1 MATEQVLQAVKG
13 QLGGKWKY
21 DRGENFE
28 DALREMGKLFFL
40 NTAMEITFT

>member
-1 MATEQVLQAVKG
+1 MMATEEVFQAVKG

-28 DALREMGKLFFL
+28 DALREMGRWFL
-40 NTAMEITFT
+40 LVFRAL